1 MEEAGRPPRQGARGE
16 EAEVVAEEQEQ
27 EEEAAAAEELALNPY
42 DGLPFSSRY
51 YGLLRRRRA
60 LPAWAA
66 KYRFLER
73 LQGARGVVLVSGPP
87 GAGKSTQVPQWC
99 AEYVL
104 SQQLAHGL
112 VVCAQPHGPAAL
124 SLALRVADEMD
135 LNLGHEVGYCV
146 AHDDCCTPE
155 TLLRFCSDEMLLR
168 EMMSAPLLQRYGVV
182 VLDEAQERTVPT
194 DVLLGLL
201 QDVQRQRPALRLVVI
216 AAPALEPRL
225 RDFLRDPPLVW
236 VPAPHPPC
244 PVLYHDLPAH
254 ARVAAACQA
263 VLDLHQRQ
271 EPGDVLLYVASE
283 QEIEECCE
291 ALEAAAAAL
300 PTALGPLQVLPLH
313 PGLGRAAQ
321 KVYAAPE
328 PEEAGASRPRRAIVT
343 HWLADSSFS
352 LDAVSHVVDTGLE
365 LRSVYHPWIR
375 AESQV
380 LRPVSQSQAES
391 RRQRATG
398 SCLRLY
404 PEAEAQRLPPCPAPQ
419 VAEANLSRLVLLLK
433 RLDIADMGQCDF
445 LDRPAPEALMQALE
459 DLDYLAALD
468 DDGNLSE
475 VGIIMSEFPLDPPLA
490 KALVAACEFDCVD
503 EMLTLA
509 AMLTAGPCFL
519 PVPARLEEAMAA
531 RRRVLLHR
539 DGDHFTLINVF
550 HAYQQHGADEGWCR
564 KQGLSAAVLQRAVA
578 LRAEL
583 LEAMRRIE
591 LPVSPPAFGAPG
603 NICNLQRAL
612 VSGCFLKVARDLDGA
627 GNYTMLTHRHVAQLA
642 PTCCYRLRRPPPR
655 PPPWLLFH
663 EFCISQDNC
672 LRVVSEIQPRL
683 LAELAP
689 QYYLSNLPPS
699 ESRDV
704 LMELREQLAAEA
716 ATPEAPAP
724 AQEGAASTLQED
736 DDGDQDVCTL
746 Q

>member
-1 MEEAGRPPRQGARGE
+1 MPAPKPLTRANPSPGPRQALGTREAWCHLGINPLRFPSPHGPRSLASLCRGSGTNAFARCRRIASAAVSTSNPLARGTDGPQRLVQ
-16 EAEVVAEEQEQ
+16 ARQPRV
-27 EEEAAAAEELALNPY
+27 AAARGPGDTPAACPDSADARDAEARLRNSKDSIFLPLPVPRPGGCRVLGLA
-42 DGLPFSSRY
+42 RV
-51 YGLLRRRRA
+51 
-60 LPAWAA
+60 
-66 KYRFLER
+66 R
-73 LQGARGVVLVSGPP
+73 LV
-87 GAGKSTQVPQWC
+87 QVPQWC

-201 QDVQRQRPALRLVVI
+201 QDVQRQRPTLRLVVI
-216 AAPALEPRL
+216 TAPALEPRL
-225 RDFLRDPPLVW
+225 R
-236 VPAPHPPC
+236 
-244 PVLYHDLPAH
+244 
-254 ARVAAACQA
+254 AAACQA

-291 ALEAAAAAL
+291 ALEAAATAL

-321 KVYAAPE
+321 KVYTAPE
-328 PEEAGASRPRRAIVT
+328 PEEAGAGRPRRAIVT

-380 LRPVSQSQAES
+380 L
-391 RRQRATG
+391 
-398 SCLRLY
+398 
-404 PEAEAQRLPPCPAPQ
+404 
-419 VAEANLSRLVLLLK
+419 
-433 RLDIADMGQCDF
+433 
-445 LDRPAPEALMQALE
+445 RPAPEALMQALE

-490 KALVAACEFDCVD
+490 KALVAACEVDCVD
-503 EMLTLA
+503 A
-509 AMLTAGPCFL
+509 HRGGGAGPAGPCFL
-519 PVPARLEEAMAA
+519 PAPAHLEEAMAA

-564 KQGLSAAVLQRAVA
+564 KQGLSAAVLQRAVV

-612 VSGCFLKVARDLDGA
+612 VSGC
-627 GNYTMLTHRHVAQLA
+627 
-642 PTCCYRLRRPPPR
+642 YRLRRPPPR

-683 LAELAP
+683 
-689 QYYLSNLPPS
+689 
-699 ESRDV
+699 
-704 LMELREQLAAEA
+704 
-716 ATPEAPAP
+716 
-724 AQEGAASTLQED
+724 
-736 DDGDQDVCTL
+736 
-746 Q
+746 